1 MKDQC
6 PFGPEVLD
14 VEASHVVV
22 WIARRRYPNVE
33 GLRRLREA
41 RPKGL
46 GKYRVIRARIAAVPL
61 PYLTTNICQRL
72 AGPYRAKN
80 RSLGKSDRNVDHWRL
95 RRMDV
100 VISRRDA
107 RAREHQGHHDT
118 GA

>member
-1 MKDQC
+1 MGASPRHAPPLVKQSRVRRGGNERSV
-6 PFGPEVLD
+6 PFRTGAEVLD
-14 VEASHVVV
+14 VEADHVVV

-46 GKYRVIRARIAAVPL
+46 GKYRVIRARRAAVPL

-80 RSLGKSDRNVDHWRL
+80 RSLGKSDRNVDR
-95 RRMDV
+95 
-100 VISRRDA
+100 
-107 RAREHQGHHDT
+107 
-118 GA
+118 